1 MLLEIKKIL
10 HLLLSVAFSSIG
22 FIAAITVTVLAAR
35 EVSSNPYF
43 VGFPNAVGVGGAV
56 LGTQIFD
63 RLSQKYS
70 RNRALSNTFLIGSL
84 GGLVLIY
91 SLVIDSFILLLIG
104 AFILGIGQSASLQT
118 RYVASFVATESFK
131 ATALSLA
138 VWFSVFG
145 SIFGPRLVGEYSA
158 IFDEW
163 FGSDLIV
170 GYFIATLGM
179 FLAGISV
186 SLFSQKDSSLNKK
199 LVIQKSV
206 KISELDS
213 TAKLLTRILV
223 LNHFIMVLIMS
234 ATPLHVQDIGETIK
248 LVGAI
253 ISYHTLGMFL
263 LSPILGNLVDKYG
276 NNLFA
281 IIGSLILIISCI
293 VSLFNKDILFL
304 KIGLYLLGLG
314 WNFTYIAISSAISK
328 YSIKNSVNLNIKSD
342 SIVFVGSSIA
352 HISLGFTYLNIGYN
366 GLVYFGLLL
375 GAFLLLSVRKFTKL
389 EQTIR

>member
-1 MLLEIKKIL
+1 M
-10 HLLLSVAFSSIG
+10 
-22 FIAAITVTVLAAR
+22 
-35 EVSSNPYF
+35 
-43 VGFPNAVGVGGAV
+43 
-56 LGTQIFD
+56 
-63 RLSQKYS
+63 
-70 RNRALSNTFLIGSL
+70 

-389 EQTIR
+389 EQTIG

>member
-375 GAFLLLSVRKFTKL
+375 GFFLLLSIRKFTKL
-389 EQTIR
+389 EQTIG

>member
-70 RNRALSNTFLIGSL
+70 RNRALSYTFLIGSL

-199 LVIQKSV
+199 IVIQKSV

-213 TAKLLTRILV
+213 TSKLLTRILV

-276 NNLFA
+276 NNRFA

-389 EQTIR
+389 EQTIG

>member
-22 FIAAITVTVLAAR
+22 FIAAVTITVLAAR

-91 SLVIDSFILLLIG
+91 SLIIDSFILLLIG
-104 AFILGIGQSASLQT
+104 AFILGIGQSATLQT
-118 RYVASFVATESFK
+118 RYVASFVVSESFK

-163 FGSDLIV
+163 FGSELIV
-170 GYFIATLGM
+170 GYFIATFGM

-186 SLFSQKDSSLNKK
+186 SLFSQKNSLLNKK
-199 LVIQKSV
+199 QIVKKSV
-206 KISELDS
+206 KISELDG

-223 LNHFIMVLIMS
+223 LNHFVMVLIMS

-276 NNLFA
+276 NKRFA
-281 IIGSLILIISCI
+281 IIGSLILILSCI
-293 VSLFNKDILFL
+293 ISLFNTNILFL

-328 YSIKNSVNLNIKSD
+328 YSIKNSVSLNIKSD
-342 SIVFVGSSIA
+342 SMVFVGSAIA

-366 GLVYFGLLL
+366 GLVNFGLLL
-375 GAFLLLSVRKFTKL
+375 GGYLFFSVMKFTKL
-389 EQTIR
+389 EKNLI

>member
-234 ATPLHVQDIGETIK
+234 ATPLHIQDIGETIK

>member
-1 MLLEIKKIL
+1 MLLEIKKIV

-22 FIAAITVTVLAAR
+22 FIAAVTITVLAAR

-91 SLVIDSFILLLIG
+91 SLIIDSFILLLIG
-104 AFILGIGQSASLQT
+104 AFILGIGQSATLQT
-118 RYVASFVATESFK
+118 RYVASFVVSESFK

-163 FGSDLIV
+163 FGSELIV
-170 GYFIATLGM
+170 GYFIATFGM

-186 SLFSQKDSSLNKK
+186 SLFSQKKSSLNEKQIVK
-199 LVIQKSV
+199 KSV
-206 KISELDS
+206 KILELDR

-223 LNHFIMVLIMS
+223 LNHFVMVLIMS

-276 NNLFA
+276 NKKFA
-281 IIGSLILIISCI
+281 IIGSLILILSCI
-293 VSLFNKDILFL
+293 ISLFNTNILFL

-328 YSIKNSVNLNIKSD
+328 YSIKNSVSLNIKSD
-342 SIVFVGSSIA
+342 SMVFVGSAIA

-375 GAFLLLSVRKFTKL
+375 GGYLFFSVMKFTKL
-389 EQTIR
+389 EKTLI

>member
-213 TAKLLTRILV
+213 TAKLVTRILV

-234 ATPLHVQDIGETIK
+234 ATPLHIQDIGETIK

-375 GAFLLLSVRKFTKL
+375 GSFLLLSIRKFTKL
-389 EQTIR
+389 EQTIG

>member
-22 FIAAITVTVLAAR
+22 FIAAVTITVLAAR

-91 SLVIDSFILLLIG
+91 SLIIDSFILLLIG
-104 AFILGIGQSASLQT
+104 AFILGIGQSATLQT
-118 RYVASFVATESFK
+118 RYVASFVVTESFK

-186 SLFSQKDSSLNKK
+186 SLFSQKNSALNERQVLKKSL
-199 LVIQKSV
+199 

-223 LNHFIMVLIMS
+223 LNHFVMVLIMS

-276 NNLFA
+276 NKRFA
-281 IIGSLILIISCI
+281 IIGSLILIASCI
-293 VSLFNKDILFL
+293 ISLFNTDILFL

-328 YSIKNSVNLNIKSD
+328 YTIKNSVSLNIKSD
-342 SIVFVGSSIA
+342 SMVFVGSAFA
-352 HISLGFTYLNIGYN
+352 HISLGFTYLNIGYS
-366 GLVYFGLLL
+366 GLVYFGILL
-375 GAFLLLSVRKFTKL
+375 GGYLFLSVMKFTKL
-389 EQTIR
+389 EKNLI

>member
-1 MLLEIKKIL
+1 MLLEIKKIV

-22 FIAAITVTVLAAR
+22 FIAAVTITVLAAR

-91 SLVIDSFILLLIG
+91 SLIIDSFILLLIG
-104 AFILGIGQSASLQT
+104 AFILGIGQSATLQT
-118 RYVASFVATESFK
+118 RYVASFVVSESFK

-163 FGSDLIV
+163 FGSELIV
-170 GYFIATLGM
+170 GYFIATFGM
-179 FLAGISV
+179 FFAGISV
-186 SLFSQKDSSLNKK
+186 SLFSQKNSTLNEKQIVK
-199 LVIQKSV
+199 KSV
-206 KISELDS
+206 KILELDS

-223 LNHFIMVLIMS
+223 LNHFVMVLIMS

-276 NNLFA
+276 NKKFA
-281 IIGSLILIISCI
+281 IIGSLILILSCI
-293 VSLFNKDILFL
+293 ISLFNTNILFL

-328 YSIKNSVNLNIKSD
+328 YSIKNSVSLNIKSD
-342 SIVFVGSSIA
+342 SMVFVGSAIA

-375 GAFLLLSVRKFTKL
+375 GGYLFFSVMKFTKL
-389 EQTIR
+389 EKTLI